1 MQIKQ
6 DCHRVV
12 LTICFVLVLVQF
24 GSGFSLLLEYYK
36 KRLLE
41 VAAEIQ
47 IMNKTFQH
55 CSAVGCVNANISVK
69 C

>member
-47 IMNKTFQH
+47 IRGKSELMQLSGFQGR
-55 CSAVGCVNANISVK
+55 CSEHE
-69 C
+69 

>member
-47 IMNKTFQH
+47 IRGKSGLMQLNGFQGP
-55 CSAVGCVNANISVK
+55 CSEHE
-69 C
+69 

>member
-12 LTICFVLVLVQF
+12 LTICFMLVLVQF

-47 IMNKTFQH
+47 IRGKSQQMQLNGFQGP
-55 CSAVGCVNANISVK
+55 CSEHE
-69 C
+69 

>member
-47 IMNKTFQH
+47 IRGKSELMQLNGFQGR
-55 CSAVGCVNANISVK
+55 CSEHE
-69 C
+69 

>member
-47 IMNKTFQH
+47 IRGKSELVQLNGFQGP
-55 CSAVGCVNANISVK
+55 CSEHE
-69 C
+69 